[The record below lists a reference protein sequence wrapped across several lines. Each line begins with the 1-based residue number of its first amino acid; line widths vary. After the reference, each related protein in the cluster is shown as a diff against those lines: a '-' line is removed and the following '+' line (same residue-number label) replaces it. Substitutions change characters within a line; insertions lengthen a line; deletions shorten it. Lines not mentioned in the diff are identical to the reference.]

1 MHTRNNSYYFYS
13 HIILIVTYFILQER
27 LHVPLERIQ
36 LPLPEESSFVVEAM
50 DSIPSAR
57 VTTAQTRGRG
67 KARVVPAEGGRGR
80 GRGRGNGK
88 KKATKEAT
96 GSTSGRGRGRGTK
109 RKLVHNPTTAAATTA
124 SPTAPE
130 RGNNSEDYIT
140 ALGSA
145 HYWLFGDDQVANH
158 RLPDLNEVV
167 NDEMSEEIQI
177 TQNAPM

>member
-1 MHTRNNSYYFYS
+1 
-13 HIILIVTYFILQER
+13 LQER

-36 LPLPEESSFVVEAM
+36 LPLPEESSFVVQAR

-67 KARVVPAEGGRGR
+67 RARVVPGEGGRGR

-88 KKATKEAT
+88 KKAAKEAT
-96 GSTSGRGRGRGTK
+96 TAAASTASPTAPSGRGRGRGTK
-109 RKLVHNPTTAAATTA
+109 RKSAATTTTAAATTA

-130 RGNNSEDYIT
+130 RGNNSEDYST
-140 ALGSA
+140 APGSA